1 MPARLLRALL
11 AALGDHKKEIMKY
24 IVPAILL
31 LFSSLS
37 FAELQAINSNVA
49 VEATLTDSKTDNIIR
64 TDCSK
69 ETKLQATEN
78 GISGPRDIADILKKI
93 QNPIFFDKLF
103 TYTTN
108 RKCFGGELLVKL
120 TINSIG
126 SATNVEK
133 IESTFDDITFDKRV
147 MEFIAGI
154 DYGNIESETETIAYI
169 PIKWRKR

>member
-1 MPARLLRALL
+1 MLLPMCK
-11 AALGDHKKEIMKY
+11 ALGEHKTEIMKY
-24 IVPAILL
+24 IVPVILL

-37 FAELQAINSNVA
+37 FGELRAINSNMA
-49 VEATLTDSKTDNIIR
+49 VEASSTDSKTDNIIR

-69 ETKLQATEN
+69 ETKLQSTEN
-78 GISGPRDIADILKKI
+78 GISGPRDIAAILKKI
-93 QNPIFFDKLF
+93 QNPIFFDNLF
-103 TYTTN
+103 TYSTN
-108 RKCFGGELLVKL
+108 SKCFGGELLVKL

-147 MEFIAGI
+147 MAFIAGI